1 VAFDGQPQVAFI
13 VNSKI
18 RSGFINMVSML
29 NTSDVRVMVSSY
41 EPQINDVYF
50 EQNKMNNCPMISTLK
65 PSAYEYNGYR
75 RICDGAIIAQNIDG
89 IASAISE
96 SGNIVAERKKVSKL
110 NTAVMIMGFICAL
123 LLAFFMSIRM
133 EWSIIDLI
141 RDNIVAIFYAL
152 IAVELVPAAIYI
164 LKIYKKISRKK

>member
-1 VAFDGQPQVAFI
+1 
-13 VNSKI
+13 
-18 RSGFINMVSML
+18 
-29 NTSDVRVMVSSY
+29 
-41 EPQINDVYF
+41 
-50 EQNKMNNCPMISTLK
+50 
-65 PSAYEYNGYR
+65 
-75 RICDGAIIAQNIDG
+75 
-89 IASAISE
+89 
-96 SGNIVAERKKVSKL
+96 
-110 NTAVMIMGFICAL
+110 MGFICAL